1 MSAVWSLWSSSW
13 YWAMV
18 TSLFNS
24 MAFSI
29 CSSAVS
35 LVFSSSALLH
45 THMHTHTH
53 TLLHTHTLW
62 WCTCACHTRQLI
74 RHICMRLFSGADGRQ
89 ETELATVVT
98 FAQHTKPPI

>member
-1 MSAVWSLWSSSW
+1 MDEITQPIDMMSHKQACLDLEKATQFIT
-13 YWAMV
+13 Y
-18 TSLFNS
+18 
-24 MAFSI
+24 
-29 CSSAVS
+29 
-35 LVFSSSALLH
+35 ALQVRYRFTH
-45 THMHTHTH
+45 THAHTHTH

-98 FAQHTKPPI
+98 FAQHTQPPI